1 MNTIF
6 YLFVCFY
13 FNGVTED
20 VPKIRSVI
28 SLHAS
33 LKSVYS
39 TDSQL

>member
-13 FNGVTED
+13 FKGVTAD

-33 LKSVYS
+33 LKSVCS
-39 TDSQL
+39 TNAQL